1 MNSEMIFKQ
10 ILDCAFEVHKTLG
23 PGLLENTYEECLCYE
38 LEKIGLESQRQV
50 MLPINYKGIKLDAGY
65 RIDILV
71 EDEIIVELKSV
82 SKLNELHLAQM
93 ITYLKLSENHLGLLI
108 NFNSKLLKDGIK
120 RVINNNE

>member
-10 ILDCAFEVHKTLG
+10 VLDCAFEVHKTLG
-23 PGLLENTYEECLCYE
+23 PGLLESTYEECLCYE
-38 LEKIGLESQRQV
+38 LEKIGLEAQRQV
-50 MLPINYKGIKLDAGY
+50 MLPVNYKGIKLDAGY

-71 EDEIIVELKSV
+71 EEEIIIELKSV
-82 SKLNELHLAQM
+82 TKLNELHLAQM

-120 RVINNNE
+120 RVINTNE